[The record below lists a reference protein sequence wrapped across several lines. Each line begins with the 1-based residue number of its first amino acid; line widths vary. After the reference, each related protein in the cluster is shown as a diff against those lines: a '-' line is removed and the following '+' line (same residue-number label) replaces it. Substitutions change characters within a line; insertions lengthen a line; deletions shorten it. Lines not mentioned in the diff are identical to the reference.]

1 MSKKVNVA
9 VVGATGK
16 VGETFIKVLQER
28 NFPVDKIYFFAS
40 AKSAGKE
47 IEFAGKKYKVEELT
61 EHSFDDKEIELA
73 LFSAGGGTSKKFAPI
88 AASKGIKVID
98 NSSQWRM
105 YDDIAL
111 IVPEVN
117 FDDLEKYSSNIIA
130 NPNCSTIQS
139 VLPLKVLDEKFN
151 IKRIIYS
158 TYQAVS
164 GSGYKGVR
172 DLEEGIKGNPP
183 TNYPHPIYNNCLP
196 HIDDFLDN
204 GYTKEEEKMI
214 NETRKI
220 LSKPDL
226 KVTATTVRVPVF
238 NSHSVSINIEFEKS
252 FEMSEIFEELSKV
265 ENLVIVDD
273 VKNNKYPMPIDAT
286 GTDSVFVGRI
296 RRDFSVENGINL
308 WTVADNV
315 RKGAAS
321 NAIQIAEKLFQTK

>member
-61 EHSFDDKEIELA
+61 EQSFDDKEIELA

-139 VLPLKVLDEKFN
+139 VLPLKVLDEKFK

-183 TNYPHPIYNNCLP
+183 TNYPHPIFNNCLP

-226 KVTATTVRVPVF
+226 KITATTVRVPVF
-238 NSHSVSINIEFEKS
+238 NSHSVSINIEFEKG

>member
-61 EHSFDDKEIELA
+61 EQSFDDKEIELA

-139 VLPLKVLDEKFN
+139 VLPLRVLDEKFK

-183 TNYPHPIYNNCLP
+183 TNYPHPIFNNCLP

-204 GYTKEEEKMI
+204 GYKKMI

-220 LSKPDL
+220 LSQPDL

-286 GTDSVFVGRI
+286 GTDYVYVGRI

>member
-16 VGETFIKVLQER
+16 VGETFRKVLEER
-28 NFPVDKIYFFAS
+28 NFPIDKIYFFAS

-47 IEFAGKKYKVEELT
+47 IDFCGKKYKVEELT
-61 EHSFDDKEIELA
+61 EKSFDDKEIDLA

-105 YDDIAL
+105 YEDIAL

-117 FDDLEKYSSNIIA
+117 FDDLKKYSSNIIA

-139 VLPLKVLDEKFN
+139 VLPLRVLDEKFK

-172 DLEEGIKGNPP
+172 DLEEGMKGNPP

-220 LSKPDL
+220 LSKPEL

-252 FEMSEIFEELSKV
+252 FEMSEIFDELSKV

-286 GTDSVFVGRI
+286 GSDSVFVGRI
-296 RRDFSVENGINL
+296 RRDFSVDNGINL

>member
-61 EHSFDDKEIELA
+61 EQSFDDKEIELA

-139 VLPLKVLDEKFN
+139 VLPLKVLDEKFK

-226 KVTATTVRVPVF
+226 KITATTVRVPVF

-296 RRDFSVENGINL
+296 RRDFSVDNGINL

>member
-117 FDDLEKYSSNIIA
+117 FDDLEKYSSNIIS

-139 VLPLKVLDEKFN
+139 VLPLRVLDEKFK

-183 TNYPHPIYNNCLP
+183 TNYPHPIFNNCLP

-286 GTDSVFVGRI
+286 GTDYVYVGRI

>member
-1 MSKKVNVA
+1 M
-9 VVGATGK
+9 
-16 VGETFIKVLQER
+16 
-28 NFPVDKIYFFAS
+28 
-40 AKSAGKE
+40 
-47 IEFAGKKYKVEELT
+47 
-61 EHSFDDKEIELA
+61 
-73 LFSAGGGTSKKFAPI
+73 
-88 AASKGIKVID
+88 
-98 NSSQWRM
+98 
-105 YDDIAL
+105 
-111 IVPEVN
+111 
-117 FDDLEKYSSNIIA
+117 
-130 NPNCSTIQS
+130 
-139 VLPLKVLDEKFN
+139 
-151 IKRIIYS
+151 
-158 TYQAVS
+158 
-164 GSGYKGVR
+164 
-172 DLEEGIKGNPP
+172 
-183 TNYPHPIYNNCLP
+183 
-196 HIDDFLDN
+196 DN

-238 NSHSVSINIEFEKS
+238 NSHSVSINIEFEKG

-286 GTDSVFVGRI
+286 GTDYVYVGRI

>member
-61 EHSFDDKEIELA
+61 EQSFDDKEIELA

-139 VLPLKVLDEKFN
+139 VLPLKVLDEKFK

-183 TNYPHPIYNNCLP
+183 TNYPHPIFNNCLP

-238 NSHSVSINIEFEKS
+238 NSHSVSINIEFEKG

-286 GTDSVFVGRI
+286 GTDYVYVGRI

>member
-61 EHSFDDKEIELA
+61 EQSFDDKEIELA

-139 VLPLKVLDEKFN
+139 VLPLKVLDEKFK

-183 TNYPHPIYNNCLP
+183 TNYPYPIYNNCLP

-238 NSHSVSINIEFEKS
+238 NSHSVSINIEFEKG

-286 GTDSVFVGRI
+286 GTDYVYVGRI
-296 RRDFSVENGINL
+296 RRDFSVDNGINL

>member
-1 MSKKVNVA
+1 MKKLNVA

-16 VGETFIKVLQER
+16 VGSTFVQVLQER
-28 NFPVDKIYFFAS
+28 NFPINNIYFFAS
-40 AKSAGKE
+40 AKSAGKK
-47 IEFAGKKYKVEELT
+47 IDFAGKEYIVEELT
-61 EHSFDDKEIELA
+61 ENSFDDKQIDVA
-73 LFSAGGGTSKKFAPI
+73 LFSAGGETSKKYAPI
-88 AASKGIKVID
+88 AAQKGIRVID

-105 YDDIAL
+105 HEDVAL

-117 FDDLEKYSSNIIA
+117 FDDIKKYNSNIIA

-139 VLPLKVLDEKFN
+139 VLPLKVLDEKFK
-151 IKRIIYS
+151 IKRIVYS

-172 DLEEGIKGNPP
+172 DLEEGMKGNTP

-196 HIDDFLDN
+196 HIDDFLEN

-220 LSKPDL
+220 LNKPDL

-238 NSHSVSINIEFEKS
+238 NSHSVSINIEFENK
-252 FEMSEIFEELSKV
+252 FEMQDIYSALREV

-273 VKNNKYPMPIDAT
+273 VKNNNYPMPINAT
-286 GTDSVFVGRI
+286 GTDEVYIGRI

-308 WTVADNV
+308 WDVADNI

-321 NAIQIAEKLFQTK
+321 NAIQIAEKLFDIR

>member
-61 EHSFDDKEIELA
+61 EQSFDDKEIELA

-139 VLPLKVLDEKFN
+139 VLPLRVLDEKFK

-183 TNYPHPIYNNCLP
+183 TNYPHPIFNNCLP

-220 LSKPDL
+220 LSQPDL

-238 NSHSVSINIEFEKS
+238 NSHSVSINIELEKS

-286 GTDSVFVGRI
+286 GTDYVYVGRI

>member
-61 EHSFDDKEIELA
+61 EQSFDDKEIELA

-117 FDDLEKYSSNIIA
+117 FDDLEKYSSNIIS

-139 VLPLKVLDEKFN
+139 VLPLRVLDEKFK

-183 TNYPHPIYNNCLP
+183 TNYPHPIFNNCLP

-286 GTDSVFVGRI
+286 GTDYVYVGRI

>member
-139 VLPLKVLDEKFN
+139 VLPLRVLDEKFK

-164 GSGYKGVR
+164 GSGYKGVI

-286 GTDSVFVGRI
+286 GTDYVYVGRI